1 MSSTIIHF
9 QITRTEV
16 FLWSWLSHELDG
28 PFVGLVFDMCPFQ
41 SVPFVV
47 ALNLGKED
55 QIKSESEAK

>member
-1 MSSTIIHF
+1 MILA
-9 QITRTEV
+9 V
-16 FLWSWLSHELDG
+16 SHGLDR

-41 SVPFVV
+41 CVPFVV